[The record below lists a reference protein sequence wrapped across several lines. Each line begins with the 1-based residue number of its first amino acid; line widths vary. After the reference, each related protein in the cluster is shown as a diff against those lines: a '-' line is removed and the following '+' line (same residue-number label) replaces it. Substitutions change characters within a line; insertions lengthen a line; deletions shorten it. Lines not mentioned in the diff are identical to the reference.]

1 MWMMMMMKAVV
12 WMVMMMM
19 KAVMGMVMMMMKA
32 VMWMVMMMMK
42 AVVWMVMMMM
52 KAVMGMVMVLLS
64 DDGRGGDGDDGN
76 VDEGRGMEGDD
87 VVNSQQRSFGGFE
100 DNRPFLHDKQEP
112 YSVSALVIQRAWRAL
127 VSRRDA
133 ALDSPSPCSSSS
145 SSSHKLLL
153 LSSSIS
159 MSTVSG
165 GTTPVSPPP
174 PHLLSLSMSRSVQ
187 AAIVRSDGATPRG

>member
-1 MWMMMMMKAVV
+1 
-12 WMVMMMM
+12 
-19 KAVMGMVMMMMKA
+19 MGFSVNIANYEKQEE
-32 VMWMVMMMMK
+32 VKRLRRSLHVEEN
-42 AVVWMVMMMM
+42 
-52 KAVMGMVMVLLS
+52 
-64 DDGRGGDGDDGN
+64 DN
-76 VDEGRGMEGDD
+76 VPTD
-87 VVNSQQRSFGGFE
+87 NQQRSFGGFE

-165 GTTPVSPPP
+165 GTTP
-174 PHLLSLSMSRSVQ
+174 
-187 AAIVRSDGATPRG
+187 IDDG